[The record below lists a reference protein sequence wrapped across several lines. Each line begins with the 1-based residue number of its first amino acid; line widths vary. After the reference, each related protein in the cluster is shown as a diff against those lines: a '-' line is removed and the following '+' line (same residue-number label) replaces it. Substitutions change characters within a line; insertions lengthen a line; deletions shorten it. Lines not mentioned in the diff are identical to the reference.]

1 MNENVKKYGIMLFI
15 SIIVLI
21 IELIFKIKGVIG
33 LILCI
38 ASIYFI
44 IALSIRILRLTNLF
58 NEEMM
63 EKIDILFFLWNIKKY
78 I

>member
-1 MNENVKKYGIMLFI
+1 MNEDIKKYGIMLFI

-58 NEEMM
+58 NEEIM
-63 EKIDILFFLWNIKKY
+63 EKIDILFFL
-78 I
+78 

>member
-1 MNENVKKYGIMLFI
+1 MNEDVKKYGVMLLI
-15 SIIVLI
+15 SVIVLI

-38 ASIYFI
+38 VSIYFI

-58 NEEMM
+58 NEEIM
-63 EKIDILFFLWNIKKY
+63 EKIDILFFL
-78 I
+78 

>member
-1 MNENVKKYGIMLFI
+1 MNEDVKKYG
-15 SIIVLI
+15 IIVLI

-58 NEEMM
+58 NEEIM

>member
-1 MNENVKKYGIMLFI
+1 MNEGVKKYCIMLLI
-15 SIIVLI
+15 SIIILI
-21 IELIFKIKGVIG
+21 IELIFKFKGVIG

-58 NEEMM
+58 NEEIM
-63 EKIDILFFLWNIKKY
+63 EKIDILFFL
-78 I
+78 

>member
-1 MNENVKKYGIMLFI
+1 MNEDVKKYCIMLFI
-15 SIIVLI
+15 SIIILI
-21 IELIFKIKGVIG
+21 IELIFKFKGVIG

-58 NEEMM
+58 NEEIM
-63 EKIDILFFLWNIKKY
+63 EKIDILFFL
-78 I
+78 

>member
-58 NEEMM
+58 NEEIM
-63 EKIDILFFLWNIKKY
+63 EKIDILFFL
-78 I
+78 

>member
-1 MNENVKKYGIMLFI
+1 MNEDVKKYGIMLFI

-38 ASIYFI
+38 ASVYFV

-58 NEEMM
+58 NEEIM
-63 EKIDILFFLWNIKKY
+63 EKIDILFFLWKPNKNL
-78 I
+78 

>member
-1 MNENVKKYGIMLFI
+1 MNEDVKKYGIMLLT
-15 SIIVLI
+15 SVIVLI

-58 NEEMM
+58 NEEIM
-63 EKIDILFFLWNIKKY
+63 EKIDILFFL
-78 I
+78 

>member
-1 MNENVKKYGIMLFI
+1 MNEDVKKYSIMLLISVFI
-15 SIIVLI
+15 LI
-21 IELIFKIKGVIG
+21 IELIFKIKGVVG

-58 NEEMM
+58 NEEIM
-63 EKIDILFFLWNIKKY
+63 EKIDILFFL
-78 I
+78 

>member
-1 MNENVKKYGIMLFI
+1 MNEDVKKYGIMLFI

-63 EKIDILFFLWNIKKY
+63 EKIDILFFL
-78 I
+78 

>member
-1 MNENVKKYGIMLFI
+1 MNEDVKKYGIMLFI

-21 IELIFKIKGVIG
+21 IELIFKVKGVIG

-58 NEEMM
+58 NEEIM
-63 EKIDILFFLWNIKKY
+63 EKIDILFFL
-78 I
+78 

>member
-1 MNENVKKYGIMLFI
+1 MNEDVKKYGIMLLI

-58 NEEMM
+58 NEEIM
-63 EKIDILFFLWNIKKY
+63 EKIDILFFL
-78 I
+78 

>member
-1 MNENVKKYGIMLFI
+1 MNEDVKKYGIILFI

-58 NEEMM
+58 NEEIM
-63 EKIDILFFLWNIKKY
+63 EKIDILFFL
-78 I
+78 

>member
-1 MNENVKKYGIMLFI
+1 MNEDVKKYSVMLLISVFI
-15 SIIVLI
+15 LI

-58 NEEMM
+58 NEEIM
-63 EKIDILFFLWNIKKY
+63 EKIDILFFL
-78 I
+78 

>member
-1 MNENVKKYGIMLFI
+1 MNEDVKKYSVMLLISVFI
-15 SIIVLI
+15 LI
-21 IELIFKIKGVIG
+21 IELIFKIKGVVG

-58 NEEMM
+58 NEEIM
-63 EKIDILFFLWNIKKY
+63 EKIDILFFL
-78 I
+78 

>member
-1 MNENVKKYGIMLFI
+1 MNEDVKKYGIMLFI

-58 NEEMM
+58 NEEII
-63 EKIDILFFLWNIKKY
+63 EKIDILFFL
-78 I
+78 

>member
-1 MNENVKKYGIMLFI
+1 MNEDVKKYGIMLFI

-58 NEEMM
+58 NKEIM
-63 EKIDILFFLWNIKKY
+63 EKIDILFFL
-78 I
+78 

>member
-1 MNENVKKYGIMLFI
+1 MNENVKKYSVMLLISVFI
-15 SIIVLI
+15 LI
-21 IELIFKIKGVIG
+21 IELIFKIKGVVG

-58 NEEMM
+58 NEEIM
-63 EKIDILFFLWNIKKY
+63 EKIDILFFL
-78 I
+78 

>member
-1 MNENVKKYGIMLFI
+1 MNEDVKKYGIMLFI

-44 IALSIRILRLTNLF
+44 IALSIRILRLTNFF
-58 NEEMM
+58 NEEIM
-63 EKIDILFFLWNIKKY
+63 EKIDILFFL
-78 I
+78 

>member
-1 MNENVKKYGIMLFI
+1 MNEDVKKYSIMLLI
-15 SIIVLI
+15 SVIVLI
-21 IELIFKIKGVIG
+21 FELIFKIKGVIG

-58 NEEMM
+58 NEEIM
-63 EKIDILFFLWNIKKY
+63 EKIDILLFL
-78 I
+78 

>member
-1 MNENVKKYGIMLFI
+1 MNEDVKKYGIMLFI

-58 NEEMM
+58 NEEIM
-63 EKIDILFFLWNIKKY
+63 EKIDILFFLWNLKKY

>member
-63 EKIDILFFLWNIKKY
+63 EKIDILFFL
-78 I
+78 

>member
-1 MNENVKKYGIMLFI
+1 MNEDVKKYGIMLFI

-58 NEEMM
+58 NEEIM
-63 EKIDILFFLWNIKKY
+63 EKINILFFL
-78 I
+78 

>member
-1 MNENVKKYGIMLFI
+1 MNEDVKKYGIMLFI

-58 NEEMM
+58 NEEIM
-63 EKIDILFFLWNIKKY
+63 EKIDILFFLWSIKRY

>member
-1 MNENVKKYGIMLFI
+1 MNEDVKKYGIMLFI

-58 NEEMM
+58 NEVIM
-63 EKIDILFFLWNIKKY
+63 EKIDILFFL
-78 I
+78 

>member
-1 MNENVKKYGIMLFI
+1 MNEDVKKYGIMLFI

-58 NEEMM
+58 NEEIM
-63 EKIDILFFLWNIKKY
+63 EKIDILFFI
-78 I
+78 

>member
-1 MNENVKKYGIMLFI
+1 MNEDVKKYGIMLFI

-58 NEEMM
+58 NEEIM
-63 EKIDILFFLWNIKKY
+63 EKIDILFFL
-78 I
+78 